1 MEELVKALTIGV
13 TNGLIIALI
22 AIGYTLVYGILE
34 LINFAHA
41 DVFMLGT
48 AFTYFATELIVR
60 GFGIPASSTLAL
72 VVTLMALPIIM
83 LMTATINASIE
94 RLAYR
99 PLRNAPRLAPLI
111 SAIGMSFVLQNI
123 GLLLL
128 GPSQKAVE
136 PVLPRTDLV
145 FFPSGAAWFGV
156 DEIIVLGVTVPLLLA
171 LRWFVAN
178 TRQGKAMRATAQ
190 DREASGLMGI
200 DVNRTI
206 SLTFLIAGGLAGAAG
221 LVVAL
226 YYGQTFFQY
235 GLQFGLLSFTAAV
248 WAASAT
254 SRGRRSAASSIG
266 IVAAMSDR
274 FIEAKWTRV
283 IVFSLLILVLIFRPT
298 GLLAEQRRSARD
310 MTEAVRAPRRSIPNP
325 LAGMEERRR
334 QTVILVLVVDPR
346 ARLSADLPASLQCA
360 LPSHGRGPRSSSSA
374 PRSRSSRSG

>member
-1 MEELVKALTIGV
+1 MEELIKALTIGV
-13 TNGLIIALI
+13 TNGLVIALI

-48 AFTYFATELIVR
+48 AFTFFATEIIVIAMGVPAASLAALLLTLI
-60 GFGIPASSTLAL
+60 
-72 VVTLMALPIIM
+72 ALPFVM
-83 LMTATINASIE
+83 LFTAAINSSIE

-111 SAIGMSFVLQNI
+111 SAIGMSFVLQNV
-123 GLLLL
+123 GLMLL

-136 PVLPRTDLV
+136 PVLPRTDIV
-145 FFPSGAAWFGV
+145 FFPSGRGWFGL
-156 DEIIVLGVTVPLLLA
+156 DEVAVLAVTIPLLLA
-171 LRWFVAN
+171 LRWFVSS

-206 SLTFLIAGGLAGAAG
+206 SLTFLIAGALAGAAG

-248 WAASAT
+248 LGGIGNLTGATLGGLFVGIIAAL
-254 SRGRRSAASSIG
+254 
-266 IVAAMSDR
+266 SDR
-274 FIEAKWTRV
+274 FIEAKWTSV

-298 GLLAEQRRSARD
+298 GLLAEQQS
-310 MTEAVRAPRRSIPNP
+310 ERA
-325 LAGMEERRR
+325 
-334 QTVILVLVVDPR
+334 
-346 ARLSADLPASLQCA
+346 
-360 LPSHGRGPRSSSSA
+360 
-374 PRSRSSRSG
+374 

>member
-1 MEELVKALTIGV
+1 LEELIKALTIGL
-13 TNGLIIALI
+13 TNGLVIALI

-48 AFTYFATELIVR
+48 AFTYFATEIIVLYL
-60 GFGIPASSTLAL
+60 GIPAASLLAL
-72 VVTLMALPIIM
+72 LLTLIALPFIM
-83 LMTATINASIE
+83 LFTATINASIE

-123 GLLLL
+123 GLMLL

-136 PVLPRTDLV
+136 PVLPRTDIV

-156 DEIIVLGVTVPLLLA
+156 DEVAVVAVTLPLLFG
-171 LRWFVAN
+171 LRWFVAR

-206 SLTFLIAGGLAGAAG
+206 SLTFLIAGALAGAAG

-248 WAASAT
+248 LGGIGNLTGAT
-254 SRGRRSAASSIG
+254 LGGMVIG
-266 IVAAMSDR
+266 LIAAMSDR
-274 FIEAKWTRV
+274 FIEAKWTAV

-298 GLLAEQRRSARD
+298 GLLAEQAS
-310 MTEAVRAPRRSIPNP
+310 ERA
-325 LAGMEERRR
+325 
-334 QTVILVLVVDPR
+334 
-346 ARLSADLPASLQCA
+346 
-360 LPSHGRGPRSSSSA
+360 
-374 PRSRSSRSG
+374 

>member
-1 MEELVKALTIGV
+1 MEELIKALTIGV
-13 TNGLIIALI
+13 TNGLVIALI

-48 AFTYFATELIVR
+48 AFTFFATEIIVIAMGVPAASLAALLLTLI
-60 GFGIPASSTLAL
+60 
-72 VVTLMALPIIM
+72 ALPFVM
-83 LMTATINASIE
+83 LFTAVINSSIE

-111 SAIGMSFVLQNI
+111 SAIGMSFVLQNV
-123 GLLLL
+123 GLMLL

-136 PVLPRTDLV
+136 PILPRTDVL
-145 FFPSGAAWFGV
+145 FFPSGRGWFGV
-156 DEIIVLGVTVPLLLA
+156 DEVAVIAVTIPLLLA
-171 LRWFVAN
+171 LRWFVGS

-248 WAASAT
+248 LGGIGNLTGATLGGLFVGIIAAL
-254 SRGRRSAASSIG
+254 
-266 IVAAMSDR
+266 SDR
-274 FIEAKWTRV
+274 FIEAKWTAV

-298 GLLAEQRRSARD
+298 GLLAEQAS
-310 MTEAVRAPRRSIPNP
+310 ERA
-325 LAGMEERRR
+325 
-334 QTVILVLVVDPR
+334 
-346 ARLSADLPASLQCA
+346 
-360 LPSHGRGPRSSSSA
+360 
-374 PRSRSSRSG
+374 